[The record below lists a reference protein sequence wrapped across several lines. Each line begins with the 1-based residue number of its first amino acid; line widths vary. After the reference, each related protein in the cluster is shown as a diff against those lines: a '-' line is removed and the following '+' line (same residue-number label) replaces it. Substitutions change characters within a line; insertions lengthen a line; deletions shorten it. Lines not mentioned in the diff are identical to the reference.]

1 MNISINT
8 KVLARHNLSLGEFLI
23 MLLGYFGIDY
33 TDEYASLLNK
43 DVISKNLFKE
53 MGIVI
58 SDNTKKL
65 ITKILVE
72 SDDKL
77 AKCGIDFPS
86 LAVQLQ
92 LLYPEGNKPSTTYTW
107 RGKTEDIIL
116 QLEILVSIYDFQFT
130 EEEAIH
136 AVQEYLASFDKLDK
150 HTKLLKNFILKV
162 DKDKGTVIDMES
174 LFMTYIENFRDKASE

>member
-1 MNISINT
+1 MNITINT

-23 MLLGYFGIDY
+23 MLLAYFGIDY
-33 TDEYASLLNK
+33 AEEYTDLVDRK
-43 DVISKNLFKE
+43 VISKDLFKK

-65 ITKILVE
+65 VTKILVE
-72 SDDKL
+72 SNSKL
-77 AKCGIDFPS
+77 AECGIDFES

-92 LLYPEGNKPSTTYTW
+92 LLYPKGNKPGTTYPW

-116 QLEILVSIYDFQFT
+116 QLEILVAIYDFQFT

-136 AVQEYLASFDKLDK
+136 AVQEYLSTWDKPTK
-150 HTKLLKNFILKV
+150 YTKLLKNFILTV
-162 DKDKGTVIDMES
+162 DRDSDGITDLDS
-174 LFMTYIENFRDKASE
+174 LFMTYIENSR